1 MLSQRYFSFSFFLS
15 RCFPLTSFHLA
26 ISDVY
31 FACVFILQ
39 RNVCEFDVLW
49 WLGLIATCHFLP
61 FRQISFA
68 IVFWCHKFHSLS
80 IPRTV
85 FHCVLLSAVVKF
97 CPFSSFSF
105 IQYDSVMVT
114 TLSSYQNMQSVH
126 ERHNVFFAAHILF
139 SIWSFFEF
147 AFKRFKKWKKETWVE
162 NRTNW
167 IKCKVKFGAD
177 RLISTTEKPVSFEC
191 RYTFFSLSLSLSL
204 RVCLFTCL
212 FTWFYFG
219 IHVYYKWMC
228 FWYLKESHT

>member
-1 MLSQRYFSFSFFLS
+1 MCYHSDIFRFRFFLS

-39 RNVCEFDVLW
+39 RTVCEFDVLW

-97 CPFSSFSF
+97 CPFFLIF
-105 IQYDSVMVT
+105 IHSIRFCYGYDSQQ
-114 TLSSYQNMQSVH
+114 LSKYAECAWKTQRLLCSPH
-126 ERHNVFFAAHILF
+126 FIFHLIFF
-139 SIWSFFEF
+139 
-147 AFKRFKKWKKETWVE
+147 
-162 NRTNW
+162 W
-167 IKCKVKFGAD
+167 I
-177 RLISTTEKPVSFEC
+177 
-191 RYTFFSLSLSLSL
+191 
-204 RVCLFTCL
+204 
-212 FTWFYFG
+212 
-219 IHVYYKWMC
+219 C
-228 FWYLKESHT
+228 F

>member
-1 MLSQRYFSFSFFLS
+1 MQICGVVGAHRSGAELSFIKWHYYTSHISKIKIKLKSVCWSIESITLTVYSLGVFFFVKKLQHLNVLSQRYFFRFCFFLS

-85 FHCVLLSAVVKF
+85 FYCVLLSAVVKF

-139 SIWSFFEF
+139 SI
-147 AFKRFKKWKKETWVE
+147 
-162 NRTNW
+162 
-167 IKCKVKFGAD
+167 
-177 RLISTTEKPVSFEC
+177 
-191 RYTFFSLSLSLSL
+191 
-204 RVCLFTCL
+204 
-212 FTWFYFG
+212 
-219 IHVYYKWMC
+219 
-228 FWYLKESHT
+228 